1 MNILNI
7 VALED
12 VSLDLKIAEEF
23 YENQNKGLGKYFK
36 DSILSD
42 IESLWLY
49 GGIHNQ
55 VLGLYRLLSKRFPY
69 GIYYDIDNN
78 IVRIIAVLDLRQNP
92 SNISLFISDR
102 KNETIVNTESII
114 DEGLNS
120 GICSKSHKEIV
131 NDIKSKL
138 NDKESNSK

>member
-78 IVRIIAVLDLRQNP
+78 IVRIIAVLDLASQFRR
-92 SNISLFISDR
+92 IR
-102 KNETIVNTESII
+102 
-114 DEGLNS
+114 
-120 GICSKSHKEIV
+120 
-131 NDIKSKL
+131 
-138 NDKESNSK
+138 